1 MKKTTEIIISIAC
14 AVFFAE
20 QIFFLI
26 CGCALP
32 EQFGDTFMGELK
44 YKYERL
50 EQTEGKRIIFI
61 GGSGTAF
68 GYDCELTENLLKEY
82 QTVNFG
88 MYAGLGIRAVLD
100 LSEDFIRN
108 EDIVIVSPEQDPQ
121 TLSCYFNGTYMWQA
135 ADGAFYM
142 LKGLKRNSLEQML
155 GTFPGFALEKLNHV
169 IGGKQPETDSVYSR
183 KSFNEYGDIKDEIC
197 LGNVMPE
204 GFDPDHPVK
213 FKKEMIQ
220 EEFICYLNSYAEKI
234 EKKGAR
240 IWYRFCPS
248 NRSAVENEENVEEY
262 YRYLQKVLEF
272 PVIGNPHNSIMDEE
286 WFFDTNFH
294 LNSSGKKVNTVQA
307 VKDIKAMLGDPSS
320 VKTDLPEKPEN
331 RSRDPEMKKQIW
343 TKEKSSVYQDQ
354 EEIVIPKEITRIQD
368 YSFESCKELKRI
380 IIKQKDPSAC
390 MVGQHLLD
398 GTNAQIFVPKEAADR
413 YRLNYSWSVYAD
425 RIQGM
430 EYP

>member
-1 MKKTTEIIISIAC
+1 MKKTTGIIIFIAC
-14 AVFFAE
+14 AVFLAE

-26 CGCALP
+26 CGYALP

-50 EQTEGKRIIFI
+50 VQTEGKRIIFI

-82 QTVNFG
+82 RTVNFG

-100 LSEDFIRN
+100 LSEDLIRKG
-108 EDIVIVSPEQDPQ
+108 DIVIVSPEQDPQ

-155 GTFPGFALEKLNHV
+155 GTFPGFALEKLNYV
-169 IGGKQPETDSVYSR
+169 IRGKKPEADSVYCR

-197 LGNVMPE
+197 SGNVMPE
-204 GFDPDHPVK
+204 GFDPDHPVT
-213 FKKEMIQ
+213 FTKEVIQ

-240 IWYRFCPS
+240 IWYRFCPC
-248 NRSAVENEENVEEY
+248 NRSAVVNEENADKY
-262 YRYLQKVLEF
+262 YRYLQEALEF

-294 LNSSGKKVNTVQA
+294 LNSSGKTVNTVQA
-307 VKDIKAMLGDPSS
+307 VRDIKAMLGDSS
-320 VKTDLPEKPEN
+320 
-331 RSRDPEMKKQIW
+331 
-343 TKEKSSVYQDQ
+343 
-354 EEIVIPKEITRIQD
+354 
-368 YSFESCKELKRI
+368 
-380 IIKQKDPSAC
+380 
-390 MVGQHLLD
+390 
-398 GTNAQIFVPKEAADR
+398 
-413 YRLNYSWSVYAD
+413 
-425 RIQGM
+425 
-430 EYP
+430 

>member
-169 IGGKQPETDSVYSR
+169 IGGKQPETDSVYCR

-234 EKKGAR
+234 EKKEPGSGIVSAR
-240 IWYRFCPS
+240 
-248 NRSAVENEENVEEY
+248 
-262 YRYLQKVLEF
+262 L
-272 PVIGNPHNSIMDEE
+272 
-286 WFFDTNFH
+286 
-294 LNSSGKKVNTVQA
+294 
-307 VKDIKAMLGDPSS
+307 
-320 VKTDLPEKPEN
+320 TDLQW
-331 RSRDPEMKKQIW
+331 RMKK
-343 TKEKSSVYQDQ
+343 
-354 EEIVIPKEITRIQD
+354 
-368 YSFESCKELKRI
+368 
-380 IIKQKDPSAC
+380 
-390 MVGQHLLD
+390 M
-398 GTNAQIFVPKEAADR
+398 
-413 YRLNYSWSVYAD
+413 
-425 RIQGM
+425 
-430 EYP
+430 

>member
-1 MKKTTEIIISIAC
+1 MKKTTGIIIFIAC
-14 AVFFAE
+14 AVFLAE

-26 CGCALP
+26 CGYALP
-32 EQFGDTFMGELK
+32 EQFGNTFMGELK

-50 EQTEGKRIIFI
+50 AQTEGRRIIFI

-82 QTVNFG
+82 RTVNFG

-100 LSEDFIRN
+100 LSEDLIRKG
-108 EDIVIVSPEQDPQ
+108 DIVIVSPEQDPQ

-155 GTFPGFALEKLNHV
+155 GTFPGFALEKLNYV
-169 IGGKQPETDSVYSR
+169 IRGKKPEADSVYCR

-197 LGNVMPE
+197 SGNVMPE
-204 GFDPDHPVK
+204 GFDPDHPVT
-213 FKKEMIQ
+213 FTKEVIQ

-240 IWYRFCPS
+240 IWYRFCPC
-248 NRSAVENEENVEEY
+248 NRSVVVNEENADKY
-262 YRYLQKVLEF
+262 YRYLQEALEF

-294 LNSSGKKVNTVQA
+294 LNSSGKTVNTVQA
-307 VKDIKAMLGDPSS
+307 VRDIKAMLGDSSS
-320 VKTDLPEKPEN
+320 VKTDIPEKPEN

-343 TKEKSSVYQDQ
+343 TKENSYEYQDQ

-368 YSFESCKELKRI
+368 YSFENCKKLKRI
-380 IIKQKDPSAC
+380 IIQQKDPSAC

-398 GTNAQIFVPKEAADR
+398 GTDAQIFVPEEAADR

-425 RIQGM
+425 RIQ
-430 EYP
+430 ETEHP